1 MDTELAFLRPCRYVS
16 AMNKPSL
23 ILALL
28 GAALAGGCGTIVN
41 FRMAP
46 PEPYG
51 GVKNDLQQV
60 RTLMGF
66 NGDGEYGVYRP
77 LFEAFLVADACVSAI
92 TDTLTLPL
100 VFILDARAQ
109 PPGDS
114 NPIKGT
120 SQSSSGAVMPPPRQ
134 PDDP

>member
-1 MDTELAFLRPCRYVS
+1 MK
-16 AMNKPSL
+16 KPSL
-23 ILALL
+23 ILALV

-41 FRMAP
+41 LRMPP

-66 NGDGEYGVYRP
+66 NGDGEYGVYYRS
-77 LFEAFLVADACVSAI
+77 LFGAFLVADVPVSAI

-100 VFILDARAQ
+100 VFILDARGLR
-109 PPGDS
+109 PGDGD
-114 NPIKGT
+114 PINGT
-120 SQSSSGAVMPPPRQ
+120 PPYSPGAVAPLPSQ
-134 PDDP
+134 PNDP